1 MQKKQTLFLALVYLL
16 TIFDIKYMYPAYFS
30 KEMRLIQ
37 LYHLFV
43 DQSFHSNSFWTSSAL
58 ITSDKAVRGF
68 RESTSLHSV
77 WERLTLLFPM
87 EGGRGDLK
95 ADV

>member
-1 MQKKQTLFLALVYLL
+1 MQKKQNPIPGVGLLARY
-16 TIFDIKYMYPAYFS
+16 FDIRYMHPAYFS

-37 LYHLFV
+37 PYHLFV